1 MIIVEAADDTT
12 EEERKAD
19 GSDAASD
26 AAAQERLTDTFTHL
40 SSDMQELLWAGDLE
54 ISQHDC
60 NYIVQQLNSYY

>member
-1 MIIVEAADDTT
+1 MIIVLAADDTT

-19 GSDAASD
+19 GSD

-40 SSDMQELLWAGDLE
+40 SSDIQELLGHGLE

-60 NYIVQQLNSYY
+60 NYLIQQLKFKF

>member
-40 SSDMQELLWAGDLE
+40 SSDMQEL
-54 ISQHDC
+54 
-60 NYIVQQLNSYY
+60 YYGLGTWKLANITAII